1 MFRASRVVVIG
12 AGINGLVA
20 ANYLRRAGCA
30 VSLIEHAS
38 RVGGACVSAAA
49 EVDGQHQDYAL
60 GASVLGL
67 MQDFVWQDTGLAQ
80 RLRSFC
86 PEHPKLVHFPGQA
99 EPTWIY
105 REPERLDRE
114 FADKWGERGDLRAFR
129 ADEAR
134 VVDFLQGG
142 YRAAVTPTLAAARE
156 ALGDELT
163 RLWITG
169 SARDLLAHYC
179 SAEGTR
185 TYMAMTVTESG
196 PVSLDEP
203 GSAFTIPMMDS
214 GSVFG
219 GYYGFVRGGIWQVT
233 EELGRINDE
242 LGVETFVDSHVDALD
257 TRAGELRFTSPR
269 GEQRLAWDQLVL
281 ATDPVTAAR
290 LVGDVRLQA
299 HTQGQRLLGSAGK
312 LNLLFREPVRWKH
325 GTTHPHSDSVFRFRF
340 AVDTIADF
348 EAATLRVTEPGADYA
363 PGYLQIYCEG
373 AAMRQMG
380 LVEPFDRLAVFF
392 KNLALRLPGDALPE
406 IEAQVRT
413 SVLEL
418 VANPEA
424 CCWSRL
430 LTPRDLQQTFGFPGG
445 NLDHTMLVGGQ
456 TFHERGYAA
465 DPARG
470 FYRFGGFDNIHVCGA
485 ATYPCGS
492 VAGTPGYMCAQQLL
506 RGIGIEAS
514 A

>member
-1 MFRASRVVVIG
+1 MARPQRIVIIG

-30 VSLIEHAS
+30 VSLIERAS
-38 RVGGACVSAAA
+38 QVGGACVSATA
-49 EVDGQHQDYAL
+49 EVDGHRQDYAL

-67 MQDFVWQDTGLAQ
+67 MQDFVWQDTGLAA

-105 REPERLDRE
+105 REAGRLDRE

-134 VVDFLQGG
+134 VVEFLQHG
-142 YRAAVTPTLAAARE
+142 YRAAVAPTLEAARQ

-163 RLWITG
+163 RLWISG
-169 SARDLLAHYC
+169 SARGLLNHYC

-214 GSVFG
+214 GSVFD
-219 GYYGFVRGGIWQVT
+219 GYYGFVRGGIWQLT
-233 EELGRINDE
+233 AELGRINTE
-242 LGVETFVDSHVDALD
+242 LGIETFLDSHIEAVD
-257 TRAGELRFTSPR
+257 TEAGQVRFTSPQ
-269 GEQRLAWDQLVL
+269 GERRLAWDQLVL

-290 LVGDVRLQA
+290 LVGDAGLQA

-325 GTTHPHSDSVFRFRF
+325 GTAHPHSDSVFRFRF
-340 AVDTIADF
+340 AVNNIADF

-380 LVEPFDRLAVFF
+380 LIEPFDRLAVFF
-392 KNLALRLPGDALPE
+392 KNLALRLPGEALPE
-406 IEAQVRT
+406 IEAQVRA

-430 LTPRDLQQTFGFPGG
+430 SPRDT
-445 NLDHTMLVGGQ
+445 
-456 TFHERGYAA
+456 
-465 DPARG
+465 
-470 FYRFGGFDNIHVCGA
+470 C
-485 ATYPCGS
+485 S
-492 VAGTPGYMCAQQLL
+492 
-506 RGIGIEAS
+506 
-514 A
+514 